1 MLEAPQLEKLKEP
14 LSAIKPMKA
23 VFDQE
28 YVKRIN
34 GPNVK
39 KAGNKMDKAE
49 MLMDDIAQFPARPTA
64 FRAP

>member
-1 MLEAPQLEKLKEP
+1 LKEP

-23 VFDQE
+23 VFDHE

-39 KAGNKMDKAE
+39 KGGSKMDKARCSWRTS
-49 MLMDDIAQFPARPTA
+49 AVPGRPTA
-64 FRAP
+64 FSRW